1 MATPKPDPRRLSA
14 YQVRR
19 LIDDLLRTDG
29 DLQAFLVDEFRD
41 VQKRFSAE
49 MTRER
54 RVSLLFEV
62 VGEQEVADHLA
73 ARDPVAF
80 EKALARLPQ
89 HVPPIP
95 APPPKQRA
103 LLIAL
108 GLLGALAVA
117 GGTYRLVRPLTEPAP
132 QIVPTGGD
140 QGLPPSNPP
149 PAPKPIAAPDLAV
162 VHPDLAVIPPAQ
174 GESKKPVPS
183 QRPAVQ
189 TVTGRPPMVEARREG
204 TATCH
209 ATRCELS
216 GVTRAEL
223 GDSLI
228 CLDPQS
234 PDDPSRADGLQ
245 PTCTLSAGSGPPV
258 CFRSDEQAQ
267 RVLLGSI
274 RWRTPCP

>member
-19 LIDDLLRTDG
+19 LLDDLLRTDG

-62 VGEQEVADHLA
+62 VGEQAVAEHLA

-80 EKALARLPQ
+80 DKALARLPQ
-89 HVPPIP
+89 HVPPSP
-95 APPPKQRA
+95 VPPPQRRGLW
-103 LLIAL
+103 LLL
-108 GLLGALAVA
+108 GLLGTLAVA
-117 GGTYRLVRPLTEPAP
+117 GGTYRLVRPTTDPAP
-132 QIVPTGGD
+132 QIVPTGGA

-149 PAPKPIAAPDLAV
+149 PFQKPMGAPDRALV
-162 VHPDLAVIPPAQ
+162 PPDLAVIPPAQ
-174 GESKKPVPS
+174 GAAPKLVPV
-183 QRPAVQ
+183 QRPAGQ
-189 TVTGRPPMVEARREG
+189 TVAVRPPKVEAPRRG
-204 TATCH
+204 LATCH
-209 ATRCELS
+209 GTRCELS
-216 GVTRAEL
+216 SVTRAEL

-228 CLDPQS
+228 CLDSQS

-245 PTCTLSAGSGPPV
+245 PTCTLSAGSGPPI

-267 RVLLGSI
+267 RALLGPI